1 MSGAA
6 KSLFAQRSRSFPMD
20 ASFNLYPELQ
30 EEKIMILGVG
40 NTLRGD
46 DGIGPALIRD
56 LRGKVGCGLL
66 DCGEVPE
73 NHLQEIMDFGPSTIV
88 IVDAADWGGN
98 PGEMREIG
106 LGEISNPGLS
116 SHNSSLGLV
125 LDYLQAHLRAKII
138 IIGVQSR
145 TREFLDPMSPE
156 AKGALKAL
164 EELLVRSL
172 SPSRYMDSSS

>member
-1 MSGAA
+1 MD
-6 KSLFAQRSRSFPMD
+6 SLSNLFPG
-20 ASFNLYPELQ
+20 LPG
-30 EEKIMILGVG
+30 EKIMILGVG

-46 DGIGPALIRD
+46 DGVGPTLIRD

-73 NHLQEIMDFGPSTIV
+73 NHLQKIIDFGPDTIV

-98 PGEMREIG
+98 PGEMREISPE
-106 LGEISNPGLS
+106 EIANPGFS

-125 LDYLQAHLRAKII
+125 LAYLRAHLRAKII

-156 AKGALKAL
+156 AKRALKAL
-164 EELLVRSL
+164 EDLLVRLL
-172 SPSRYMDSSS
+172 SPSRYEDSSS